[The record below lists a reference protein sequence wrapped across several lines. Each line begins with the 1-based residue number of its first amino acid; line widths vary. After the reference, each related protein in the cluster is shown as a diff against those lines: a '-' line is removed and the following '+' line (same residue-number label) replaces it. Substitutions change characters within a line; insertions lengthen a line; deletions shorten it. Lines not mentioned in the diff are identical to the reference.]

1 MIRTLLFDVAQSALN
16 PKVRRKVEGSLVT
29 TALVLFALHLALYGA
44 QAVWDLGLPDS
55 LFAHPLQTLYTPFS
69 VILIAEVYLLVYY
82 LPTSFARSLGKQVEI
97 VALIEIRSVFKD
109 LDATSSW
116 PWEAAFFPHMLS
128 ALVLGGMLVLFY
140 HLLPRR
146 KARIEE
152 SELKQFVRFKTS
164 LAGLLAV
171 ILVGLS
177 AYSLGGWVWEIV
189 TTPNHLHSDL
199 NDVFYNEFF
208 TALILVDV
216 LLLVV
221 SFRYLDDFGMVLRNS
236 GFVVATI
243 LLRRALGIEPWHAL
257 AYEATAVCLA
267 VGMLLLE
274 RGLNARES
282 SIFVQEGG
290 ESAELVQANGESLV
304 GND

>member
-1 MIRTLLFDVAQSALN
+1 MLQNMLFNLAQRTLN
-16 PKVRRKVEGSLVT
+16 PDVRRRVEGTLVT
-29 TALVLFALHLALYGA
+29 TALVLFGLHLALYGMHA
-44 QAVWDLGLPDS
+44 FWGLGLPDS

-116 PWEAAFFPHMLS
+116 PWEATFFPHMLS

-152 SELKQFVRFKTS
+152 SELKQFVRFKTA

-171 ILVGLS
+171 AFVVLS
-177 AYSLGGWVWEIV
+177 VYSLGTWFWEIV
-189 TTPNHLHSDL
+189 TTPDHLHSDL
-199 NDVFYNEFF
+199 NHVFYNEFF

-236 GFVVATI
+236 GFIVATI

-257 AYEATAVCLA
+257 AYEITAASLA

-282 SIFVQEGG
+282 GL
-290 ESAELVQANGESLV
+290 LVQDGQTDVVPKQSNNELTL
-304 GND
+304 

>member
-1 MIRTLLFDVAQSALN
+1 MLQNLLFNLAQRTLN
-16 PKVRRKVEGSLVT
+16 PEVRRRVEGTLVT
-29 TALVLFALHLALYGA
+29 TALVLFGLHLALYGLHA
-44 QAVWDLGLPDS
+44 LWSLGLPDS

-116 PWEAAFFPHMLS
+116 PWEATFFPHMLS

-152 SELKQFVRFKTS
+152 SELKQFVRFKTA

-171 ILVGLS
+171 AFVVLS
-177 AYSLGGWVWEIV
+177 VYSLGTWLWEIV
-189 TTPNHLHSDL
+189 TTPDHLHSDL
-199 NDVFYNEFF
+199 NHVFYNEFF

-221 SFRYLDDFGMVLRNS
+221 SFRYLDDFGMVMRNS
-236 GFVVATI
+236 GFIVATI

-257 AYEATAVCLA
+257 AYEITAAALA

-282 SIFVQEGG
+282 GLLVP
-290 ESAELVQANGESLV
+290 ESNLDVPPNHSQNELNL
-304 GND
+304 

>member
-1 MIRTLLFDVAQSALN
+1 MIRDLLFSIAQRSLN
-16 PKVRRKVEGSLVT
+16 PKVRRSVESSLVT
-29 TALVLFALHLALYGA
+29 TALVLFGVHLALYGVHA
-44 QAVWDLGLPDS
+44 LWGLGLPDS

-109 LDATSSW
+109 LDNTSQW
-116 PWEAAFFPHMLS
+116 PWESAFFPHMLS
-128 ALVLGGMLVLFY
+128 ALVLGGMLVVFY

-171 ILVGLS
+171 AFVVLS
-177 AYSLGGWVWEIV
+177 MYSLGTWIWEIV
-189 TTPNHLHSDL
+189 TTPDHLHTDL
-199 NDVFYNEFF
+199 NHVFYNEFF

-236 GFVVATI
+236 GFIVATI

-257 AYEATAVCLA
+257 AYEATAVFLA

-274 RGLNARES
+274 RGLNSREAG
-282 SIFVQEGG
+282 V
-290 ESAELVQANGESLV
+290 LVSPANENPEDHSQKV
-304 GND
+304 P

>member
-1 MIRTLLFDVAQSALN
+1 VKWLQLASLARRILHPN
-16 PKVRRKVEGSLVT
+16 VRRRVEGSLVT
-29 TALVLFALHLALYGA
+29 LALALFGIHLALYGIQQVA
-44 QAVWDLGLPDS
+44 DLGLPSS
-55 LFAHPLQTLYTPFS
+55 LFSHPLQSLYTPFS

-109 LDATSSW
+109 LDTTSNW
-116 PWEAAFFPHMLS
+116 PWEAVFFPHML
-128 ALVLGGMLVLFY
+128 AAMVLGGMLVLFY

-146 KARIEE
+146 KARMEE
-152 SELKQFVRFKTS
+152 SELQQFVEFKTA
-164 LAGLLAV
+164 LAGLLS
-171 ILVGLS
+171 LVFVVLS
-177 AYSLGGWVWEIV
+177 VHALGTWLWEIV
-189 TTPNHLHSDL
+189 TTPDHLHSDL
-199 NDVFYNEFF
+199 NHVFYNEFF

-221 SFRYLDDFGMVLRNS
+221 SFRYLDDFGMVMRNS
-236 GFVVATI
+236 GFIVATI

-257 AYEATAVCLA
+257 AYEITAAALA

-282 SIFVQEGG
+282 GLLVP
-290 ESAELVQANGESLV
+290 ESNLDVPSNHSQNEP
-304 GND
+304 

>member
-1 MIRTLLFDVAQSALN
+1 MIRDLLFSIAQRSLN
-16 PKVRRKVEGSLVT
+16 PMVRRRVESSLVT
-29 TALVLFALHLALYGA
+29 TALVLFGVHLALYGVHA
-44 QAVWDLGLPDS
+44 LWGLGLPDS

-109 LDATSSW
+109 LDNTSQW
-116 PWEAAFFPHMLS
+116 PWESAFFPHMLS
-128 ALVLGGMLVLFY
+128 ALVLGGMLVIFY

-152 SELKQFVRFKTS
+152 SDLKQFVRFKTS

-171 ILVGLS
+171 AFVVLS
-177 AYSLGGWVWEIV
+177 MYSLGTWIWEIV
-189 TTPNHLHSDL
+189 TTPDHLHTDL
-199 NDVFYNEFF
+199 NHVFYNEFF

-236 GFVVATI
+236 GFIVATI

-257 AYEATAVCLA
+257 AYEATAVFLA

-274 RGLNARES
+274 RGLNSREADVLFS
-282 SIFVQEGG
+282 SSQQSVDDHEA
-290 ESAELVQANGESLV
+290 SAP
-304 GND
+304 

>member
-1 MIRTLLFDVAQSALN
+1 MLQNMLFNLAQRTLN
-16 PKVRRKVEGSLVT
+16 PEVRRRVEGTLVT
-29 TALVLFALHLALYGA
+29 TALVLFGLHLALYGLHA
-44 QAVWDLGLPDS
+44 LWSLGLPDS

-116 PWEAAFFPHMLS
+116 PWEATFFPHMLS

-152 SELKQFVRFKTS
+152 SELKQFVRFKTA

-171 ILVGLS
+171 AFVVLS
-177 AYSLGGWVWEIV
+177 VYSLGTWLWEIV
-189 TTPNHLHSDL
+189 TTPDHLHSDL
-199 NDVFYNEFF
+199 NHVFYNEFF

-221 SFRYLDDFGMVLRNS
+221 SFRYLDDFGMVMRNS
-236 GFVVATI
+236 GFIVATI

-257 AYEATAVCLA
+257 AYEITAAALA

-282 SIFVQEGG
+282 GLLVP
-290 ESAELVQANGESLV
+290 ESNLDVPPNHSQNELNL
-304 GND
+304 

>member
-1 MIRTLLFDVAQSALN
+1 MIRDLLFSIAQRSLN
-16 PKVRRKVEGSLVT
+16 PKVRRRVESSLVT
-29 TALVLFALHLALYGA
+29 TALVLFGVHLALYGVHA
-44 QAVWDLGLPDS
+44 LWGLGLPDS

-109 LDATSSW
+109 LDNTSQW
-116 PWEAAFFPHMLS
+116 PWESAFFPHMLS
-128 ALVLGGMLVLFY
+128 ALVLGGMLVVFY

-152 SELKQFVRFKTS
+152 SDLKQFVRFKTS

-171 ILVGLS
+171 AFVVLS
-177 AYSLGGWVWEIV
+177 MYSLGTWIWEIV
-189 TTPNHLHSDL
+189 TTPDHLHTDL
-199 NDVFYNEFF
+199 NHVFYNEFF

-236 GFVVATI
+236 GFIVATI

-257 AYEATAVCLA
+257 AYEATAVFLA

-274 RGLNARES
+274 RGLNSREADVLFS
-282 SIFVQEGG
+282 SSQQSLDDHEA
-290 ESAELVQANGESLV
+290 SAP
-304 GND
+304 

>member
-1 MIRTLLFDVAQSALN
+1 MLQNLLFNLAQRTLN
-16 PKVRRKVEGSLVT
+16 PAVRRRVEGTLVT
-29 TALVLFALHLALYGA
+29 TALVLFGLHLALYGLHA
-44 QAVWDLGLPDS
+44 LWDLGLPDS

-116 PWEAAFFPHMLS
+116 PWEATFFPHMLS

-146 KARIEE
+146 QARIEE
-152 SELKQFVRFKTS
+152 SELKQFVRFKTA

-171 ILVGLS
+171 AFVVLS
-177 AYSLGGWVWEIV
+177 VYSLGTWLWEIV
-189 TTPNHLHSDL
+189 TTPDHLHSDL
-199 NDVFYNEFF
+199 NHVFYNEFF

-236 GFVVATI
+236 GFIVATI

-257 AYEATAVCLA
+257 AYEITAAALA

-282 SIFVQEGG
+282 GLLVQE
-290 ESAELVQANGESLV
+290 SNLDIPSNPSQNELNP
-304 GND
+304 

>member
-1 MIRTLLFDVAQSALN
+1 MLQNMLFNLAQRTLN
-16 PKVRRKVEGSLVT
+16 PDVRRRVEGTLVT
-29 TALVLFALHLALYGA
+29 TALVLFGLHLALYGMHA
-44 QAVWDLGLPDS
+44 FWGLGLPDS

-116 PWEAAFFPHMLS
+116 PWEATFFPHMLS

-152 SELKQFVRFKTS
+152 SELKQFVRFKTA
-164 LAGLLAV
+164 LAGLLALAFV
-171 ILVGLS
+171 VLS
-177 AYSLGGWVWEIV
+177 VYSLGTWLWEIV
-189 TTPNHLHSDL
+189 TTPDHLHSDL
-199 NDVFYNEFF
+199 NHVFYNEFF

-236 GFVVATI
+236 GFIVATI

-257 AYEATAVCLA
+257 AYEITAAALA

-282 SIFVQEGG
+282 GL
-290 ESAELVQANGESLV
+290 LVQDGQVDVAPKQSNNELTV
-304 GND
+304 

>member
-1 MIRTLLFDVAQSALN
+1 MLQNMLFNLAQRTLN
-16 PKVRRKVEGSLVT
+16 PDVRRRVEGTLVT
-29 TALVLFALHLALYGA
+29 TALVLFGLHLALYGMHA
-44 QAVWDLGLPDS
+44 FWGLGLPDS

-116 PWEAAFFPHMLS
+116 PWEATFFPHMLS

-152 SELKQFVRFKTS
+152 SELKQFVRFKTA

-171 ILVGLS
+171 AFVVLS
-177 AYSLGGWVWEIV
+177 VYSLGTWLWEIV
-189 TTPNHLHSDL
+189 TTPDHLHSDL
-199 NDVFYNEFF
+199 NHVFYNEFF

-236 GFVVATI
+236 GFIVATI

-257 AYEATAVCLA
+257 AYEITAAALA

-282 SIFVQEGG
+282 GL
-290 ESAELVQANGESLV
+290 LVQDTHMEDVPPHSQNEP
-304 GND
+304 

>member
-1 MIRTLLFDVAQSALN
+1 MLQNMLFNLAQRTLN
-16 PKVRRKVEGSLVT
+16 PDVRRRVEGTLVT
-29 TALVLFALHLALYGA
+29 TALVLFGLHLALYGMHA
-44 QAVWDLGLPDS
+44 FWGLGLPDS

-116 PWEAAFFPHMLS
+116 PWEATFFPHMLS
-128 ALVLGGMLVLFY
+128 ALVLGAMLVLFY

-152 SELKQFVRFKTS
+152 SELKQFVRFKTA

-171 ILVGLS
+171 AFVVLS
-177 AYSLGGWVWEIV
+177 VYSLGTWLWEIV
-189 TTPNHLHSDL
+189 TTPDHLHSDL
-199 NDVFYNEFF
+199 NHVFYNEFF

-236 GFVVATI
+236 GFIVATI

-257 AYEATAVCLA
+257 AYEITAATLA

-282 SIFVQEGG
+282 GL
-290 ESAELVQANGESLV
+290 LVQDGQVDVAPKKSNNELTV
-304 GND
+304 

>member
-1 MIRTLLFDVAQSALN
+1 MIRDLLFSIAQRSLN
-16 PKVRRKVEGSLVT
+16 PKVRRRVESSLVT
-29 TALVLFALHLALYGA
+29 TALVLFGVHLALYGVHA
-44 QAVWDLGLPDS
+44 LWGLGLPDS

-109 LDATSSW
+109 LDNTSQW
-116 PWEAAFFPHMLS
+116 PWESAFFPHMLS
-128 ALVLGGMLVLFY
+128 ALVLGGMLVIFY

-152 SELKQFVRFKTS
+152 SDLKQFVRFKTS

-171 ILVGLS
+171 AFVVLS
-177 AYSLGGWVWEIV
+177 MYSLGTWIWEIV
-189 TTPNHLHSDL
+189 TTPDHLHTDL
-199 NDVFYNEFF
+199 NHVFYNEFF

-236 GFVVATI
+236 GFIVATI

-257 AYEATAVCLA
+257 AYEATAVFLA

-282 SIFVQEGG
+282 DVLFTASEDTSSDSQGT
-290 ESAELVQANGESLV
+290 
-304 GND
+304 